1 MGLLIFYLFLAL
13 GISFV
18 CSISEAVL
26 LSSTMSYIQ
35 RKINEG
41 YRSARLLHH
50 LKKDIDQPLSAIL
63 SLNTIAHTV
72 GAAGVGSQVTILYG
86 GAAFGIAAA
95 VLTLLILVITEMI
108 PKTIGAIYWRNIAF
122 PVARMIRI
130 MVVITYPLVLLSK
143 MITRLIA
150 GKHKPPSLSRDEIA
164 ILTSIGAEEGVFQTS
179 ESNVIVNILR
189 MKDIKVKEIMTP
201 RTVMVA
207 APQDMTLQ
215 EFYLNKPFLA
225 FSRIPIFSDNLDHIP
240 GYVLKDSVLSKLAED
255 RHQMK
260 LRELKRD
267 FIVTRETM
275 SVPKLFEQLLY
286 KKEHIALVVDEFGG
300 TSGLVTMEDIIETLL
315 GLEIV
320 DESDIQTDMQKLAE
334 ERRAKMKKRQN
345 WMSD

>member
-13 GISFV
+13 GITFV
-18 CSISEAVL
+18 CSMSEAVL
-26 LSSTMSYIQ
+26 LSSTMSFIQ
-35 RKINEG
+35 TQADEGRRAAKLLLRFKKKID
-41 YRSARLLHH
+41 
-50 LKKDIDQPLSAIL
+50 KPLSAIL

-72 GAAGVGSQVTILYG
+72 GAAGVGSQVVKLYG
-86 GAAFGIAAA
+86 EAAFGIASAI
-95 VLTLLILVITEMI
+95 LTLLILVITEII
-108 PKTIGAIYWRNIAF
+108 PKTIGAIYWRRLAF
-122 PVARMIRI
+122 TAARLIQFMII
-130 MVVITYPLVLLSK
+130 LTYPLVLLSK
-143 MITRLIA
+143 MITQIIS
-150 GKHKPPSLSRDEIA
+150 GKQKPTTLTRDEIA
-164 ILTSIGAEEGVFQTS
+164 ILANMGAKEGVFQTR

-189 MKDIKVKEIMTP
+189 LKDITVKEIMTP

-207 APQDMTLQ
+207 APEEMTLQ
-215 EFYLNKPFLA
+215 EFHTHKKFMS
-225 FSRIPIFSDNLDHIP
+225 FSRIPLFSDNLDTIP

-255 RHQMK
+255 HHRMK
-260 LRELKRD
+260 LNELKRD

-275 SVPKLFEQLLY
+275 SVPRLFEQLLY

-320 DESDIQTDMQKLAE
+320 DESDTQTDMQKLAE